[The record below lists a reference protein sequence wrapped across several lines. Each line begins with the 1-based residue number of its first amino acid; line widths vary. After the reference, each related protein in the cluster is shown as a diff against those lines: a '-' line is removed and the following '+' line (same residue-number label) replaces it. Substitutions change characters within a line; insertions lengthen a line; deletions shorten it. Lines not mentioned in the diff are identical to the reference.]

1 MTHTNSSVGRCRPWV
16 AAVAISLVLA
26 ACGGAA
32 SVSTEST
39 SLPGASAP
47 AMITVIQQGG
57 CQMMGPNCSTYELDR
72 EGTFRLF
79 RTGDPQVVT
88 EAQIDAATAAEVW
101 EQLSEV
107 DIAALI
113 DRAEP
118 GSCQA
123 CVDGIDTVISYTV
136 GTEEVS
142 LDSTAIAFDSGEP
155 FFAVISEAIEAMGE
169 TAPMPIEQR

>member
-1 MTHTNSSVGRCRPWV
+1 MTHINSPIVRRRPWV

-26 ACGGAA
+26 ACGGAD

-39 SLPGASAP
+39 SLIGAP
-47 AMITVIQQGG
+47 AMITVTQEGG
-57 CQMMGPNCSTYELDR
+57 CQMMGPNCPTYELDR
-72 EGTFRLF
+72 DGTFRLF

-136 GTEEVS
+136 GTEEVN
-142 LDSTAIAFDSGEP
+142 LASTAIAFDTGEP
-155 FFAVISEAIEAMGE
+155 FFAVINEAIEAMGE
-169 TAPMPIEQR
+169 TAQLPIEER